1 MHWIETPAKPVVR
14 RLARTRFVQGALAE
28 SADLSAFKARPGP
41 RVIAGVSAI
50 IVSYAIGWPMVS
62 LLGAAAVY
70 YQNAAIAL
78 IGGPAVYGLSHLV
91 FLLGM
96 YLAGA
101 KYSHI
106 FLRWATRATME
117 RIMARY
123 GLPLPTP
130 ALPDV
135 AVVAGHDE
143 NDRQHNAGDAPPV
156 SPGGQD
162 RPGGQNESHGK
173 G

>member
-1 MHWIETPAKPVVR
+1 MHRVETLVKPLVR
-14 RLARTRFVQGALAE
+14 RLARTRFVRTAMAE
-28 SADLSAFKARPGP
+28 NADLSAFKERPDF

-50 IVSYAIGWPMVS
+50 AISYVIGWPLIS

-70 YQNAAIAL
+70 YRNAAIAV

-106 FLRWATRATME
+106 FLKWATRVGMQ
-117 RIMARY
+117 RLMLRY
-123 GLPLPTP
+123 GLPLPAP

-135 AVVAGHDE
+135 AVVADHDE
-143 NDRQHNAGDAPPV
+143 SGRQQGAGDAPPV
-156 SPGGQD
+156 SPGGQ
-162 RPGGQNESHGK
+162 RRSTR
-173 G
+173 

>member
-1 MHWIETPAKPVVR
+1 MVEN
-14 RLARTRFVQGALAE
+14 
-28 SADLSAFKARPGP
+28 ADLSAFKKRPGP

-50 IVSYAIGWPMVS
+50 AFSYVIGWPLIS

-70 YQNAAIAL
+70 YRNAAIAVV
-78 IGGPAVYGLSHLV
+78 GGPAVYGLSHLV

-106 FLRWATRATME
+106 FLKWATRVAMQ
-117 RIMARY
+117 RLMARY
-123 GLPLPTP
+123 GLPLPAP

-135 AVVAGHDE
+135 AMVAGHDE
-143 NDRQHNAGDAPPV
+143 RGRQQGAGDTPPV
-156 SPGGQD
+156 SPRG
-162 RPGGQNESHGK
+162 
-173 G
+173 

>member
-106 FLRWATRATME
+106 FFKWATRIAME
-117 RIMARY
+117 RLMTRY
-123 GLPLPTP
+123 GLSLLSP
-130 ALPDV
+130 ALPNV
-135 AVVAGHDE
+135 AVVADHDE
-143 NDRQHNAGDAPPV
+143 RSGQNHAGYAQFGSPHGQH
-156 SPGGQD
+156 
-162 RPGGQNESHGK
+162 RPGSQDEHHGK